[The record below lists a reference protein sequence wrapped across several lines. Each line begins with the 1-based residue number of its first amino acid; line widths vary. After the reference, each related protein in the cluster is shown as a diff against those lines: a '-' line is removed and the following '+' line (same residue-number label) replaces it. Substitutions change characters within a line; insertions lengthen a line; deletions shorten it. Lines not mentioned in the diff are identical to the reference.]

1 MTGMVRRL
9 TPQCPAE
16 LEAAEVKYSNSGA
29 EEKWKQK
36 GTERMR
42 EGEIEGRE
50 TKLPYDRPGIHPP
63 HPN

>member
-9 TPQCPAE
+9 TPECSAK

-42 EGEIEGRE
+42 EGEIGGRE
-50 TKLPYDRPGIHPP
+50 TKLPYNRPGILPL